1 MNTRRR
7 LNLVKQ
13 LQFDRQLI
21 FEHFEKHITRLEFLA
36 NKYRD
41 EADSDY
47 DARLVKHR
55 QVLSLLKQLLS

>member
-21 FEHFEKHITRLEFLA
+21 FEHLEKHIARLEFLSR
-36 NKYRD
+36 KYRD
-41 EADSDY
+41 EPDSDY
-47 DARLVKHR
+47 EARLVKHHR
-55 QVLSLLKQLLS
+55 LLSLLKQLLS